1 MLFDEELPAHP
12 FPLPTDFNQPNP
24 TPTNHNPTQAL
35 AARGD
40 HYVICGVR
48 DPEKMQRVA
57 QELNLSPDV
66 FTIRYLDVRGF

>member
-1 MLFDEELPAHP
+1 MPRGVAERSPTHP
-12 FPLPTDFNQPNP
+12 T
-24 TPTNHNPTQAL
+24 TTQAL

-48 DPEKMQRVA
+48 DPEKMERVA

-66 FTIRYLDVRGF
+66 FTIRYLDVRAFCLLG